1 MNKTDRMF
9 EVYSPTTGQVFGFFV
24 GPAVEDVL
32 EDAILTIDPVDLVD
46 ITLDAI
52 PVENEREE

>member
-46 ITLDAI
+46 RDVRHGYRPLH
-52 PVENEREE
+52 E